1 MSDEPAPERSPEPSD
16 EAPRSRLVRAKPV
29 AAVHRRYAGS
39 IAQDVGRTL
48 ADLDV
53 ANQATLLGAG
63 LLASL
68 LPLLILLS
76 AFADSRVDDDI
87 TLRLGLNH
95 RAEAI
100 VTGLFQSSP
109 ARISLATVSSL
120 VFVVAGT
127 VAVASSLQ
135 LIYER
140 LFGQSHR
147 GVRDLPRR
155 LIWIAAVCGVIALDS
170 VIGRPIRDA
179 SGGRGLVDVVSAAI
193 FTLFFWWTVHF
204 LLAGRVGWRRLLP
217 SAVAT
222 GALFVVLDIVS
233 ELYFSAVIITD
244 SRTFGAIGAV
254 FSLLTWLIAVSA
266 VVILGA
272 AAGAVWQE
280 RRAGIHP

>member
-1 MSDEPAPERSPEPSD
+1 M
-16 EAPRSRLVRAKPV
+16 
-29 AAVHRRYAGS
+29 HRRYAGS

-193 FTLFFWWTVHF
+193 FTLFFWWTVDF
-204 LLAGRVGWRRLLP
+204 LLAGFGRMAPPAALGGCHRR
-217 SAVAT
+217 AVRRP
-222 GALFVVLDIVS
+222 GHRL
-233 ELYFSAVIITD
+233 
-244 SRTFGAIGAV
+244 RAV
-254 FSLLTWLIAVSA
+254 FSRLSSSLTAAPSVPSVRCSA
-266 VVILGA
+266 SSPG
-272 AAGAVWQE
+272 
-280 RRAGIHP
+280 